1 MRKRNK
7 GFTII
12 ELLVSVTIVLFLS
25 YFIFKL
31 VQSANRTSAFAE
43 CRGML
48 RTNVQLAARALER
61 DVASCKP
68 DEKNDPD
75 NSRVITP
82 GSPTGGTVV
91 TMFCPKY
98 LDSEES
104 PSVNYFDDA
113 ETDKELYETVSY
125 ELSDGKLTRV
135 SPSGNLKIAQ
145 YIKSIDFPVTSNGTL
160 QTTYDGKVRIVI
172 IAEAKPQGS
181 NDVASHSQELIV
193 AIRQLQ
199 NQTKEGEEES
209 HWKQKVSASD
219 Y

>member
-82 GSPTGGTVV
+82 GSPTGGTV
-91 TMFCPKY
+91 
-98 LDSEES
+98 ES